1 MIDLQC
7 WIMEL
12 QMKGFS
18 YVVLRQRMQVKRMCG
33 LDMGENYNR
42 SKKENPEVKQCP
54 QEKVE
59 YIKDALRH
67 FKLIQLWEVG
77 MQRYLATMCYEH
89 ENYVNDIERKKQ
101 YKKDIVSATHKKSF
115 LFLRNVRY

>member
-1 MIDLQC
+1 MIDLSC

-67 FKLIQLWEVG
+67 FKLI
-77 MQRYLATMCYEH
+77 
-89 ENYVNDIERKKQ
+89 
-101 YKKDIVSATHKKSF
+101 
-115 LFLRNVRY
+115 